1 MATFTKRLKDV
12 IKEEGPNIGLNL
24 YPIFD
29 EEHRKVLNQK
39 IIDQYWNREIGQESV
54 SMWRLAMSR
63 KMNLI
68 MPLYNQHYELSA
80 IKLEALSTVDSTM
93 TGTNTGASEST
104 GTGTNDST
112 SNASS
117 RAVASDTPQT
127 ALQDN
132 ADYATSMQDNISE
145 SKAGSESL
153 QTEKS
158 KQDASTENRATGYQ
172 GHQPL
177 LILQARQTLINIDE
191 MIVLDLEELFMQ
203 VFTNGDSFTQNRSF
217 NYGYYW

>member
-12 IKEEGPNIGLNL
+12 IAEDGPDIGLSE
-24 YPIFD
+24 YIIFD
-29 EEHRKVLNQK
+29 EEHRKVLNKK

-54 SMWRLAMSR
+54 SMWRLAMKR

-80 IKLEALSTVDSTM
+80 IKLEALSTVDSAM
-93 TGTNTGASEST
+93 TGTNTGEST
-104 GTGTNDST
+104 TSGTGTSDST
-112 SNASS
+112 SGASS

-127 ALQDN
+127 ALQEN
-132 ADYATSMQDNISE
+132 ADYATSMQDNISDSKANSE
-145 SKAGSESL
+145 SKQSE
-153 QTEKS
+153 TS
-158 KQDASTENRATGYQ
+158 KQDGVTENRATGYQ

-177 LILQARQTLINIDE
+177 LILQARQTLVNIDE